1 VLSCKGARI
10 PRRALQL
17 SAGAL
22 LSAFGAYW
30 AGLGVGVSRPGGE
43 PAQLWLAAVNA
54 STAVALLAFVRGR
67 LSPGRPGRTLDEDT
81 TEGAALP
88 ATWGLQRAGLP
99 AWWLLPAAVIG
110 FTTVSLRRATK
121 GGRRPTPPG

>member
-1 VLSCKGARI
+1 
-10 PRRALQL
+10 LQL

-54 STAVALLAFVRGR
+54 SIAVALPAFVPGR
-67 LSPGRPGRTLDEDT
+67 LSPGQPGRTLDEDT
-81 TEGAALP
+81 TEGV
-88 ATWGLQRAGLP
+88 R
-99 AWWLLPAAVIG
+99 
-110 FTTVSLRRATK
+110 
-121 GGRRPTPPG
+121 